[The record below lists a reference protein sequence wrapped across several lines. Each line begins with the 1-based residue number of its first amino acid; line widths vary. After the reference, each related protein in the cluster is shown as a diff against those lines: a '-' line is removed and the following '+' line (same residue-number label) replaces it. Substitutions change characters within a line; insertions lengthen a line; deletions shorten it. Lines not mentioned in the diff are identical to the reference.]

1 MFNIIVAFLI
11 GCTFTYLV
19 TVISSGVTAAKVLEE
34 SMLTHALLLMSAYEV
49 STKQLEDLIVSSQLN
64 VAKAEMLRRTNKEE
78 FEKFANLKIDEIRRL
93 IPTAHLNIIRYTNFK
108 EMNEYITDQFRSKN
122 VRLDKKI

>member
-78 FEKFANLKIDEIRRL
+78 FEKFANLKIDEIRRV

>member
-1 MFNIIVAFLI
+1 MIAVAFLM
-11 GCTFTYLV
+11 GCTVTYLV

-34 SMLTHALLLMSAYEV
+34 SMLTHALLLMSAYEI
-49 STKQLEDLIVSSQLN
+49 STKQLEDLIVNSQVN
-64 VAKAEMLRRTNKEE
+64 IAKAEILRRANKEE
-78 FEKFANLKIDEIRRL
+78 FEKFANLKIDEIRNM

>member
-1 MFNIIVAFLI
+1 MIAVAFLM
-11 GCTFTYLV
+11 GCTITYLV

-49 STKQLEDLIVSSQLN
+49 STKQLEDLIASSQLN
-64 VAKAEMLRRTNKEE
+64 IAKAEILRRANKEE
-78 FEKFANLKIDEIRRL
+78 FEKFANLKINEVRSL

-108 EMNEYITDQFRSKN
+108 EMNEYVSNQFRSKN
-122 VRLDKKI
+122 VRVNKKI

>member
-1 MFNIIVAFLI
+1 MFNMFVAFMI
-11 GCTFTYLV
+11 GCILTYLV
-19 TVISSGVTAAKVLEE
+19 TIISSSVTAAKVLEE

-49 STKQLEDLIVSSQLN
+49 STKQLEDLIVSSQMN
-64 VAKAEMLRRTNKEE
+64 IAKAEILRRANKEE
-78 FEKFANLKIDEIRRL
+78 FEKFADLKIDEIRKM

-108 EMNEYITDQFRSKN
+108 EMNEYITDQFRSRN

>member
-1 MFNIIVAFLI
+1 MFIVFVAFLA

-19 TVISSGVTAAKVLEE
+19 TVISSGLTAARVLEE

-49 STKQLEDLIVSSQLN
+49 TTKQLEDAIVSSQMDL
-64 VAKAEMLRRTNKEE
+64 AKAEILRRVNKQE
-78 FEKFANLKIDEIRRL
+78 FEKFANLKIGEVRDL
-93 IPTAHLNIIRYTNFK
+93 IPVAHLNIIRYTNFK
-108 EMNEYITDQFRSKN
+108 EMNDYITNQFRSRN

>member
-1 MFNIIVAFLI
+1 MFIVFVAFLA

-49 STKQLEDLIVSSQLN
+49 STKQLEDAIVSSQMDL
-64 VAKAEMLRRTNKEE
+64 VKAEILRRVNKEE
-78 FEKFANLKIDEIRRL
+78 FEKFANLKINEVRDL
-93 IPTAHLNIIRYTNFK
+93 IPVAHLNIIRYTNFK
-108 EMNEYITDQFRSKN
+108 EMNDYITNQFRSRN

>member
-1 MFNIIVAFLI
+1 MFIVFVAFLA

-19 TVISSGVTAAKVLEE
+19 TVISSGVTAATVLEE

-49 STKQLEDLIVSSQLN
+49 STKQLEDAIVSSQMDL
-64 VAKAEMLRRTNKEE
+64 VKAEILRRVNKEE
-78 FEKFANLKIDEIRRL
+78 FEKFANLKINEVRDL
-93 IPTAHLNIIRYTNFK
+93 IPVAHLNIIRYTNFK
-108 EMNEYITDQFRSKN
+108 EMNDYITNQFRSRN

>member
-1 MFNIIVAFLI
+1 MFIVFVAFLA

-19 TVISSGVTAAKVLEE
+19 TVISSGVTAARVLED

-49 STKQLEDLIVSSQLN
+49 STKQLEDLIVSSQMN
-64 VAKAEMLRRTNKEE
+64 IAKAEILRRANKEE
-78 FEKFANLKIDEIRRL
+78 FEKFANLKIDEIRGM

-108 EMNEYITDQFRSKN
+108 EMNEYISNQFRSRN

>member
-1 MFNIIVAFLI
+1 MFIVFVAFLA

-19 TVISSGVTAAKVLEE
+19 TVISSGVTAARVLEE

-49 STKQLEDLIVSSQLN
+49 STKQLEDAIVSSQMDLF
-64 VAKAEMLRRTNKEE
+64 KAEILRRVNKEE
-78 FEKFANLKIDEIRRL
+78 FEKFANLKINEVRDL
-93 IPTAHLNIIRYTNFK
+93 IPVAHLNIIRYTNFK
-108 EMNEYITDQFRSKN
+108 EMNDYITNQFRSRN

>member
-1 MFNIIVAFLI
+1 MFIVFVAFLA

-19 TVISSGVTAAKVLEE
+19 TVISSGVTAARVLEE

-49 STKQLEDLIVSSQLN
+49 STKQLEDAIVSSQMDL
-64 VAKAEMLRRTNKEE
+64 VKAEILRRVNKEE
-78 FEKFANLKIDEIRRL
+78 FEKFANLKINEVRDL
-93 IPTAHLNIIRYTNFK
+93 IPVAHLNIIRYTNFK
-108 EMNEYITDQFRSKN
+108 EMNDYITNQFRSRN

>member
-1 MFNIIVAFLI
+1 MFNIVFAFLI
-11 GCTFTYLV
+11 GCTITYLV
-19 TVISSGVTAAKVLEE
+19 TIISSAVTAAKVLEE

-78 FEKFANLKIDEIRRL
+78 FEKFANLKIDEIRRI

>member
-1 MFNIIVAFLI
+1 MIAVAFLI

-78 FEKFANLKIDEIRRL
+78 FEKFANLKIDEIRRV

>member
-64 VAKAEMLRRTNKEE
+64 VAKAEILRRANKEE
-78 FEKFANLKIDEIRRL
+78 FEKFANLKIDEIRRV

-108 EMNEYITDQFRSKN
+108 EMNEYITNQFRSRN

>member
-64 VAKAEMLRRTNKEE
+64 VAKAEILRRTNKEE
-78 FEKFANLKIDEIRRL
+78 FEKFANLKIDEIRRV

>member
-78 FEKFANLKIDEIRRL
+78 FEKFANLKIDEIRKM

>member
-1 MFNIIVAFLI
+1 MLMIAVAFLM
-11 GCTFTYLV
+11 GCTITYLV

-64 VAKAEMLRRTNKEE
+64 IAKAEILRRANKEE
-78 FEKFANLKIDEIRRL
+78 FEKFANLKINEVRSH

-108 EMNEYITDQFRSKN
+108 EMNEYVSNQFRSKN
-122 VRLDKKI
+122 VRVNKKI

>member
-1 MFNIIVAFLI
+1 MFNIVFAFLI

-19 TVISSGVTAAKVLEE
+19 TIISSGVTAAKVLEE

-49 STKQLEDLIVSSQLN
+49 STKQLEDLIVSSQMN
-64 VAKAEMLRRTNKEE
+64 FAKAEILRRANKEE
-78 FEKFANLKIDEIRRL
+78 FEKFADLKIDEIRKM

>member
-1 MFNIIVAFLI
+1 MLMIAVAFLM
-11 GCTFTYLV
+11 GCTVTYLV

-34 SMLTHALLLMSAYEV
+34 SMLTHALLLMSAYEI
-49 STKQLEDLIVSSQLN
+49 STKQLEDLIVNSQVN
-64 VAKAEMLRRTNKEE
+64 IAKAEILRRANKEE
-78 FEKFANLKIDEIRRL
+78 FEKFANLKIDEIRNM

>member
-34 SMLTHALLLMSAYEV
+34 SMLTHALLLMSAYEI

-78 FEKFANLKIDEIRRL
+78 FEKFANLKIDEIRRV

>member
-1 MFNIIVAFLI
+1 MIAVAFLM
-11 GCTFTYLV
+11 GCTITYLV

-64 VAKAEMLRRTNKEE
+64 IAKAEILRRANKEE
-78 FEKFANLKIDEIRRL
+78 FEKFANLKINEVRSL

-108 EMNEYITDQFRSKN
+108 EMNEYVSNQFRSKN
-122 VRLDKKI
+122 VRVNKKI

>member
-78 FEKFANLKIDEIRRL
+78 FEKFANLKIDEIRRI